1 MGWDARCCFI
11 GGYIV
16 KKYYIDDAILQKLD
30 VICDLIEYACG
41 CLLDN
46 YVYYCD
52 TFTAF
57 IFEEYQSTNASNN
70 IMYLVSNDDKQNL
83 SKLWGEFELLTV

>member
-1 MGWDARCCFI
+1 M
-11 GGYIV
+11 
-16 KKYYIDDAILQKLD
+16 KKYYIDDAILKKLND
-30 VICDLIEYACG
+30 ICDLIAYACG

-57 IFEEYQSTNASNN
+57 IFEEYLNTNASNN
-70 IMYLVSNDDKQNL
+70 IMYIVPNDDKQHL
-83 SKLWGEFELLTV
+83 SKLWSKFDLLQHNF